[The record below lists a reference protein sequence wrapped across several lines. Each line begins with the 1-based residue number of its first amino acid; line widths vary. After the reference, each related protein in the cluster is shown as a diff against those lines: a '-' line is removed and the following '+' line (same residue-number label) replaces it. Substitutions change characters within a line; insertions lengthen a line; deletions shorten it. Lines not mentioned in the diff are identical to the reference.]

1 MDDQIQTNSE
11 LIKLFL
17 ETMRSRRYKTASLK
31 SYKLHLGHLEN
42 ALDLHSLHALE
53 ISPSTLDT
61 IIGEWD
67 GININTYNNRISVI
81 KKFYSFLQTRDL
93 VLRNPVISDMFARS
107 PRPSLS
113 VLTDSDVDTI
123 LFYADQ
129 KGLNS
134 SVAVRLM
141 LYAGLRVSEL
151 SAIPIQSIEYFDK
164 GITMLVSSPKFEKSR
179 LTVVTDK
186 TTITLLNRYLNESH
200 FLGKNLLFFSPSY
213 IRKIFDSAVPY
224 LSFSATPHDARRYYA
239 TSIAKQGVPVPLIS
253 KLLGHENIQTTQ
265 RYIHIRDMDIR
276 EYFGL
281 S

>member
-1 MDDQIQTNSE
+1 MDENQTNSE
-11 LIKLFL
+11 LIRLFL
-17 ETMRSRRYKTASLK
+17 KTMSSRRYKTSTLK
-31 SYKLHLGHLEN
+31 SYKLHLGHFEKE
-42 ALDLHSLHALE
+42 LDLHSLHALE
-53 ISPSTLDT
+53 ISPATLDT
-61 IIGEWD
+61 IIAEWD
-67 GININTYNNRISVI
+67 DINLNTYNNRISTI

-93 VLRNPVISDMFARS
+93 VLRNPVITDMFARS

-113 VLTDSDVDTI
+113 VLTDRDVETI
-123 LFYADQ
+123 LIYADQ
-129 KGLNS
+129 KGLNA
-134 SVAVRLM
+134 SVAIRLM

-151 SAIPIQSIEYFDK
+151 NAIPIESIEYFDS
-164 GITMLVSSPKFEKSR
+164 GITMLISSSKFDKSR

-186 TTITLLNRYLNESH
+186 TTITLLNRYLKESH
-200 FLGKNLLFFSPSY
+200 FLGKNLLFFSASY
-213 IRKIFDSAVPY
+213 IRKIFDSAVPF

>member
-1 MDDQIQTNSE
+1 MDETRQSNSE
-11 LIKLFL
+11 LIRLFL

-31 SYKLHLGHLEN
+31 SYKLHLSHFEN
-42 ALDLHSLHALE
+42 ALDLYSFHALE
-53 ISPSTLDT
+53 ISPASLDT
-61 IIGEWD
+61 IFGEWD
-67 GININTYNNRISVI
+67 SINLNTYNNRVSTI

-93 VLRNPVISDMFARS
+93 VQRNPVISDMFARS

-113 VLTDSDVDTI
+113 VLTDRDVATI
-123 LFYADQ
+123 LLYADQ
-129 KGLNS
+129 KGLNA
-134 SVAVRLM
+134 SVAIRLM
-141 LYAGLRVSEL
+141 LHAGLRVSEL
-151 SAIPIQSIEYFDK
+151 NSIPIQSIQYFDN
-164 GITMLVSSPKFEKSR
+164 GITMLISSPKFDKSR
-179 LTVVTDK
+179 LTVVTDQS
-186 TTITLLNRYLNESH
+186 TITLLNRYLKESH

>member
-1 MDDQIQTNSE
+1 MDENKTNSD
-11 LIKLFL
+11 LIRLFL
-17 ETMRSRRYKTASLK
+17 ETMRSRRYKTSTLK
-31 SYKLHLGHLEN
+31 SYKLHLGHFEN
-42 ALDLHSLHALE
+42 ALDLYSYHALE
-53 ISPSTLDT
+53 ISPATLDT
-61 IIGEWD
+61 IIAEWD
-67 GININTYNNRISVI
+67 DINLNTYNNRISTI

-93 VLRNPVISDMFARS
+93 VLRNPVITDMFARS

-113 VLTDSDVDTI
+113 VLTDSDVETI
-123 LFYADQ
+123 LVYADQ
-129 KGLNS
+129 KGLNA
-134 SVAVRLM
+134 SVAIRLM

-151 SAIPIQSIEYFDK
+151 NAIPIQSIEYFDN
-164 GITMLVSSPKFEKSR
+164 GITMLISSPKFDKSR

-186 TTITLLNRYLNESH
+186 TTITLLNRYLKESH
-200 FLGKNLLFFSPSY
+200 FLGKNLLFFSASY

-239 TSIAKQGVPVPLIS
+239 TSIAKQGVPVPIIS

>member
-1 MDDQIQTNSE
+1 MGETRQSNSE

-31 SYKLHLGHLEN
+31 SYKLHLSHFEN
-42 ALDLHSLHALE
+42 ALELHCLHALE
-53 ISPSTLDT
+53 ISPASLDS
-61 IIGEWD
+61 IIAEWD
-67 GININTYNNRISVI
+67 DINLNTYNNRISTI

-93 VLRNPVISDMFARS
+93 VLRNPVITDMFARS

-113 VLTDSDVDTI
+113 VLTDRDVETI
-123 LFYADQ
+123 LLYADQ
-129 KGLNS
+129 KGLNA
-134 SVAVRLM
+134 SVAIRLM
-141 LYAGLRVSEL
+141 LHAGLRVSEL
-151 SAIPIQSIEYFDK
+151 NAIPIESIEYFDN
-164 GITMLVSSPKFEKSR
+164 GITMLISSSKFDKSR

-186 TTITLLNRYLNESH
+186 TTIALLNRYLKESH
-200 FLGKNLLFFSPSY
+200 FLGNNLLFFSASY

>member
-1 MDDQIQTNSE
+1 MDENQTNSE
-11 LIKLFL
+11 LIRLFL
-17 ETMRSRRYKTASLK
+17 ETMRSRRYKTSTLK
-31 SYKLHLGHLEN
+31 SYKLHLGHFEKE
-42 ALDLHSLHALE
+42 LDLHSLHALE
-53 ISPSTLDT
+53 ISPATLDT
-61 IIGEWD
+61 IIAEWD
-67 GININTYNNRISVI
+67 DINLNTYNNRISTI

-93 VLRNPVISDMFARS
+93 VLRNPVITDMFARS

-113 VLTDSDVDTI
+113 VLTDRDVETI
-123 LFYADQ
+123 LIYADQ
-129 KGLNS
+129 KGLNA
-134 SVAVRLM
+134 SVAIRLM

-151 SAIPIQSIEYFDK
+151 NAIPIESIEYFDS
-164 GITMLVSSPKFEKSR
+164 GITMLISSSKFDKSR

-186 TTITLLNRYLNESH
+186 TTITLLNRYLKESH
-200 FLGKNLLFFSPSY
+200 FLGKNLLFFSASY
-213 IRKIFDSAVPY
+213 IRKIFDSAIPF

>member
-1 MDDQIQTNSE
+1 MDENQTNSE
-11 LIKLFL
+11 LIRLFL
-17 ETMRSRRYKTASLK
+17 ETMQSRRYKTSTLK
-31 SYKLHLGHLEN
+31 SYKLHLGHFEKELE
-42 ALDLHSLHALE
+42 LHSLHALE
-53 ISPSTLDT
+53 ISPATLDT
-61 IIGEWD
+61 IIAEWD
-67 GININTYNNRISVI
+67 AINLNTYNNRISTI

-93 VLRNPVISDMFARS
+93 VLRNPVITDMFARS

-113 VLTDSDVDTI
+113 VLTDRDVETI
-123 LFYADQ
+123 LLYADQ
-129 KGLNS
+129 KGLNA
-134 SVAVRLM
+134 SVAIRLM

-151 SAIPIQSIEYFDK
+151 NAIPIQSIEYFNN
-164 GITMLVSSPKFEKSR
+164 GITMLISSPKFDKSR

-186 TTITLLNRYLNESH
+186 TTITLLDRYLKESH
-200 FLGKNLLFFSPSY
+200 FLGKNLLFFSASY
-213 IRKIFDSAVPY
+213 IRKIFDNAVPY

-276 EYFGL
+276 EYFSL